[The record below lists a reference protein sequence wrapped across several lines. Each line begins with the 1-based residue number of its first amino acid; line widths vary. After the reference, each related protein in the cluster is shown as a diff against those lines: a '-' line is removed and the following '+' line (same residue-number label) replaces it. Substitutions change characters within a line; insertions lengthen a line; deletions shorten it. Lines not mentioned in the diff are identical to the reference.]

1 MKQFQEE
8 HVNNLPDVYRKDV
21 NSNNYKILQV
31 EKVAVSDLKAVL
43 ENIKEILDINNAYG
57 KTLDMYGERVG
68 QGRGV
73 ASDEQYLLLI
83 KSKIIQNLSNGTHQ
97 NVVEGLCYTLN
108 CEASQVIITDGEDDC
123 SVNVLSIPLETI
135 TKAEMTTSQVLALIK
150 RMLPAGVKLE
160 SFLFEGTFE
169 FSVAE
174 DDYDE
179 EKGFCDIEG
188 GTLGGYL
195 GVTTGDTTDTVLPI

>member
-8 HVNNLPDVYRKDV
+8 HVNNLPDAYRKDAD
-21 NSNNYKILQV
+21 SNNYKILQI

-83 KSKIIQNLSNGTHQ
+83 KSKIIQNLSNGTRQ
-97 NVVEGLCYTLN
+97 NVVKGLCYTLN
-108 CEASQVIITDGEDDC
+108 CKPSQIVITDGEDC

-169 FSVAE
+169 FSDAE

-195 GVTTGDTTDTVLPI
+195 GVTSGDTTDTVLPI